1 MILQRAHYAA
11 QLLSEIDGVRVA
23 FPSGFFKEFVINF
36 DNTGKT
42 VEEINDALLN
52 IGIFGGKDL
61 TRDFPELGASALYC
75 VTEIHTKADID
86 RLVGALRE
94 VTANEH

>member
-1 MILQRAHYAA
+1 
-11 QLLSEIDGVRVA
+11 
-23 FPSGFFKEFVINF
+23 
-36 DNTGKT
+36 
-42 VEEINDALLN
+42 LN